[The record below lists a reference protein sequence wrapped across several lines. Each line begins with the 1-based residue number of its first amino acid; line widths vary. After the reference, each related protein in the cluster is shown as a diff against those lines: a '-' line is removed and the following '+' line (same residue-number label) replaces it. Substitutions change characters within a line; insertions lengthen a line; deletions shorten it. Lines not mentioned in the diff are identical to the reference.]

1 MKIAHFIS
9 RIIIGLVF
17 MFSGFVKGID
27 PLGFAYRLEDYFQ
40 VWGTEWMMP
49 AAVAISILLSAME
62 FVLGF
67 VILFNF
73 KPKVSS
79 WLLLGVMAFFT
90 CLTFYDALENPV
102 PDCGCFGDAIKLTNW
117 QTFLKN
123 VVLLVPTLILFSWR
137 KNVADRYSN
146 IKAYGIAGVV
156 TALFIA
162 LCVYCYLHLP
172 IIDFMDWKKG
182 NKMYIE
188 AESALPV
195 KYYVTYRNKETA
207 EEKEFLLPNYPFN
220 DSVWM
225 SQWEFVNQRVDDPNV
240 RYGADLQIVDLEGN
254 DVTDLIIKTPGNN
267 FILVAWD
274 IEKANKQS
282 LIDMDLF
289 ARQSIRDGYNFVVLT
304 SSLPEEIDKISTE
317 LGLGLMFFQADD
329 IILKT
334 MIRAN
339 PGLILMKDGVVVDKW
354 SHLDFMEYRD
364 FKNKML
370 TIH

>member
-1 MKIAHFIS
+1 MKILHFIS
-9 RIIIGLVF
+9 RIIVGLVF

-27 PLGFAYRLEDYFQ
+27 PLGFAYRLEDYFM

-49 AAVAISILLSAME
+49 AAVSLSILLSTME

-67 VILFNF
+67 VILFNL

-90 CLTFYDALENPV
+90 VLTFYDALENPV
-102 PDCGCFGDAIKLTNW
+102 PDCGCFGDAITLTNW
-117 QTFLKN
+117 QTFFKN
-123 VVLLVPTLILFSWR
+123 ILLFVPTLVLFAWR
-137 KNVADRYSN
+137 KKVSDRYSN
-146 IKAYGIAGVV
+146 LIAYGIAGIV
-156 TALFIA
+156 TALFIG
-162 LCVYCYLHLP
+162 LCVYCFLHLP
-172 IIDFMDWKKG
+172 IIDFMEWKKG
-182 NKMYIE
+182 NKMYTE

-195 KYYVTYRNKETA
+195 KYYVTYRNKATG

-225 SQWEFVNQRVDDPNV
+225 SQWEFANQRVDDPNL

-267 FILVAWD
+267 FILVTWD
-274 IEKANKQS
+274 VEKANKQA
-282 LIDMDLF
+282 LLDMDLF
-289 ARQSIRDGYNFVVLT
+289 ARQAIRDGYNFVVLT
-304 SSLPEEIDKISTE
+304 SSLSEEIDSISSE
-317 LGLGLMFFQADD
+317 LELRLMFFQADD

-334 MIRAN
+334 MVRAN
-339 PGLILMKDGVVVDKW
+339 PGLILMKDGVVIDKW
-354 SHLDFMEYRD
+354 SYKDFIEYRE

-370 TIH
+370 TVQ